1 MNTEYLEIHK
11 NEWLTDALIRGGY
24 GNMIPS
30 NIILDKTL
38 TGVGATHCELYA
50 HRHSIIIEPNV
61 PVIQCK
67 IENEDLNLLGV
78 YSGKSRNM
86 IKTYLKNNGIP
97 YKKILTTPESFYKV
111 REEAQ
116 KLGINIYGADWFCL
130 FDECEKIT
138 QDHDYRRSIS
148 QPISDFFKFTHKA
161 MVSATPLSPSDPI
174 FQQQQF
180 KRIKIRPTFDY
191 KKNLTLIV
199 TNSFSIV
206 LRDILT
212 RLDGSPCI
220 CVFMNKTDS
229 IQAII
234 EEMGLTDYKIFCSDK
249 SVKKLHERGVHN
261 AQSEISYP
269 FAKYN
274 FLHVVFIQDL
284 IFLSCQLNLIF

>member
-116 KLGINIYGADWFCL
+116 KLA
-130 FDECEKIT
+130 
-138 QDHDYRRSIS
+138 
-148 QPISDFFKFTHKA
+148 
-161 MVSATPLSPSDPI
+161 
-174 FQQQQF
+174 
-180 KRIKIRPTFDY
+180 
-191 KKNLTLIV
+191 
-199 TNSFSIV
+199 
-206 LRDILT
+206 
-212 RLDGSPCI
+212 
-220 CVFMNKTDS
+220 
-229 IQAII
+229 
-234 EEMGLTDYKIFCSDK
+234 
-249 SVKKLHERGVHN
+249 
-261 AQSEISYP
+261 
-269 FAKYN
+269 
-274 FLHVVFIQDL
+274 
-284 IFLSCQLNLIF
+284 